1 MDKYKVEVE
10 NTSDGTVFWVRK
22 NRNRWVR
29 QELKKDVEDLLTIM
43 VLSTAAGTPIDIED
57 DVDNSNLIVTFDAHK
72 QRVLLVEK

>member
-10 NTSDGTVFWVRK
+10 NTSDSPVFWVRK
-22 NRNRWVR
+22 NGNRWVR

>member
-1 MDKYKVEVE
+1 MDKYKVEIE

-22 NRNRWVR
+22 NGNRWVR

-57 DVDNSNLIVTFDAHK
+57 EVENSSLIVTFDVNK
-72 QRVLLVEK
+72 QRALLVEK